1 MANGTAPAADAAA
14 AAATATATAG
24 ASETAGCR
32 VPDVDMEVAEAVRGL
47 RLRRLK
53 RR

>member
-1 MANGTAPAADAAA
+1 MANGTAPAAIAAA
-14 AAATATATAG
+14 AAATAAATAG
-24 ASETAGCR
+24 ASETAGCKD
-32 VPDVDMEVAEAVRGL
+32 PDVEVAEAVRGL